1 MKFNFFKSLFCG
13 HLSCTVLP
21 KFCAT
26 YFLFGQ
32 KVVAFPLVCI
42 SVPCYGCAGGMVG
55 PFESRTDLF
64 FQNLDVLCCC
74 DSTQCCEF
82 LSEPA
87 RTQGKEAKV
96 YNVDFLSI
104 NELNKA
110 TGLCKKSLEVIPVS
124 TWIAR

>member
-1 MKFNFFKSLFCG
+1 MVTSHVQYCPNF
-13 HLSCTVLP
+13 VLP
-21 KFCAT
+21 TFCLDRKWL
-26 YFLFGQ
+26 LFHFS
-32 KVVAFPLVCI
+32 VSV
-42 SVPCYGCAGGMVG
+42 VPCYGCAGGMVG

-87 RTQGKEAKV
+87 PTQGKEAKV

-110 TGLCKKSLEVIPVS
+110 TGLCKKILEVIPVS
-124 TWIAR
+124 TWITRQGHVYRC